1 MTKGEEFPNKKHQTH
16 HQITRDLSSMTKGE
30 EFPNKK
36 HQTHYLNIGDQL
48 GITKGEKFLSKMHPL
63 PPQSASLA
71 ASWEQSD

>member
-1 MTKGEEFPNKKHQTH
+1 
-16 HQITRDLSSMTKGE
+16 
-30 EFPNKK
+30 
-36 HQTHYLNIGDQL
+36 L